1 LPNFH
6 GSLNAKPSYKY
17 VIHNEIE
24 DEFTIDDIENDTDKI
39 KPNFIVKAGDKK
51 VVVSTWVSAKRT
63 RSYPFSRVLR
73 TLYQKDMKKITII
86 PVVKDEGKDG
96 DRDYLQFATISMM
109 TFLGVYVIPA
119 YYVDAEK
126 NMRPKEAHKEKI
138 TNQKFDSNF
147 IANKIQEILN
157 TSDDVQTWNNSIRD
171 SISNLASK
179 IKENYQRISNKTGVT
194 LHDLEKLYNRL
205 QKFAPETYKDLSRKA
220 SAGAARTESKTS
232 NPKEKTFGFPKARI
246 TFKIP
251 KIDGL
256 CNLTTDG
263 FHIIEKTL
271 FLLECKHGKNSVPKI
286 EDVEDALFK
295 YHFFNEFEELS
306 NENSSYKSRT
316 VIVVSSGGKTT
327 KEISDEL
334 KDISNECKKNSV
346 IFIPIGKDDLKNGK
360 KKIIE
365 KLNSIK
371 N

>member
-1 LPNFH
+1 
-6 GSLNAKPSYKY
+6 
-17 VIHNEIE
+17 
-24 DEFTIDDIENDTDKI
+24 
-39 KPNFIVKAGDKK
+39 
-51 VVVSTWVSAKRT
+51 
-63 RSYPFSRVLR
+63 
-73 TLYQKDMKKITII
+73 MKKITII
-86 PVVKDEGKDG
+86 PVVKDEGKGG
-96 DRDYLQFATISMM
+96 DRDYLQFDTISMM

-194 LHDLEKLYNRL
+194 LHDLEKLHNRL
-205 QKFAPETYKDLSRKA
+205 QLPPETYKDLSRKA

-232 NPKEKTFGFPKARI
+232 SPKEKTFGFPKARI
-246 TFKIP
+246 TFQIP
-251 KIDGL
+251 KIDAL

-286 EDVEDALFK
+286 DDVEDALFK

-306 NENSSYKSRT
+306 DENSAYKSRT

-327 KEISDEL
+327 KEISDKL
-334 KDISNECKKNSV
+334 KDISDECKNNSI
-346 IFIPIGKDDLKNGK
+346 IFIPIGKDDFKNGK
-360 KKIIE
+360 KKITE